1 MCMYIYKNHLFTCCF
16 THKNKFLMITFNNY
30 RHLPLIKV
38 GVSSTSSVSNSQE
51 YLQHVSMLPTGGLIV
66 IKDNDI
72 FYKPAIKVD
81 TVEQITKTGDPG
93 ILK

>member
-1 MCMYIYKNHLFTCCF
+1 MSK
-16 THKNKFLMITFNNY
+16 
-30 RHLPLIKV
+30 
-38 GVSSTSSVSNSQE
+38 SQE
-51 YLQHVSMLPTGGLIV
+51 YIQHVSMLPTGGLIV

-93 ILK
+93 ILKWKLKSYWYELNSILLT

>member
-1 MCMYIYKNHLFTCCF
+1 M
-16 THKNKFLMITFNNY
+16 
-30 RHLPLIKV
+30 
-38 GVSSTSSVSNSQE
+38 SNSQE